1 MRVVSIVGARPQF
14 VKLAPVSRAMA
25 DKSVTGAVQIEDLIV
40 HTGQHYDPGMSDVF
54 FDELNIPKPAVHLA
68 IGSGPHGAQTA
79 KMLAAIEETLVE
91 HKPEFVVIY
100 GDTNSTLAGALAAA
114 KLHIPIAH
122 IEAGLRSF
130 NRAMPE
136 EINRIVADHVSDLLL
151 APTETAMVNLRDEN
165 LGGKSQLTGD
175 VMLDAVE
182 YNSRIA
188 ENRSSILS
196 DLGLE
201 NQEFAIATLHRPS
214 NTDPEALVP
223 LLECFN
229 RIADEQIPIVFP
241 VHPRT
246 VAILSDSGSQWSAS
260 ARLKMIDP
268 VGYLDMLKL
277 LKHAALAMTDSGGL
291 QKEALFLRTRCIT
304 LREETEWPETI
315 EAGGNVLV
323 GSRPEKILTAVSQ
336 ALTATGAADSGPGA
350 DSRPF
355 GDGRAAES
363 IVRAL
368 LEYS

>member
-25 DKSVTGAVQIEDLIV
+25 SESVTGAVGIEDLIV

-54 FDELNIPKPAVHLA
+54 FDELQIPKPAVHLA

-79 KMLAAIEETLVE
+79 KMLEAIEKTLAE
-91 HKPEFVVIY
+91 NKPDVVVIY

-114 KLHIPIAH
+114 KMHIPIAH

-151 APTETAMVNLRDEN
+151 APTETAMVNLRNEN
-165 LGGKSQLTGD
+165 LGEKSQLTGD

-182 YNSRIA
+182 FNSRIA
-188 ENRSSILS
+188 EERSSILS

-201 NQEFAIATLHRPS
+201 DGEFSIATLHRPS
-214 NTDPEALVP
+214 NTNVEALLP
-223 LLECFN
+223 LLNCFN
-229 RIADEQIPIVFP
+229 RIANEHIPIVFP
-241 VHPRT
+241 AHPRT
-246 VAILSDSGSQWSAS
+246 VAILRESGSSWSAS

-268 VGYLDMLKL
+268 VGYLDMIKL
-277 LKHAALAMTDSGGL
+277 LKHAKFAMTDSGGL
-291 QKEALFLRTRCIT
+291 QKEALFLRTPCIT
-304 LREETEWPETI
+304 LREETEWPETV
-315 EAGGNVLV
+315 EVGGNVLV
-323 GSRPEKILTAVSQ
+323 GNSPEKILAAVGQSLQ
-336 ALTATGAADSGPGA
+336 V
-350 DSRPF
+350 DSREPSAASQPF
-355 GDGRAAES
+355 GDGKAAEG

-368 LEYS
+368 LAYS